1 MEAIGPIRRLV
12 GVGRVGYHDSMDFA
26 YTEEDEA
33 FRAEL
38 TGWLDAHLPSFLEKW
53 AEIDGPQG
61 AETAGAGASG
71 VLAQMERRRAWQ
83 RLLNEGRWAAINWPE
98 EWGGRDATVTQNVIY
113 SEVMASY
120 RTPGIYNA
128 NGLWQIG
135 PMIIQWGTDEQKR
148 RWVPNILNADDHWC
162 QGFSEPEAGSD
173 LANLRTTAVLDGDD
187 YVVTGQKTWTS
198 SAHIARWGLFLVR
211 TDPSALE
218 RGAQHE
224 GITALIIDL
233 EAEGI
238 EIRPIRDIAGEEM
251 FCDVFFDGARIPAA
265 YRLGEE
271 GAGWQVAMGTL
282 GRERVGT
289 AGLAIGMRADLDAM
303 VSLARSVN
311 PQALEDPALRER
323 VARAHTDIEY
333 TKLLN
338 YRALSKILKNQR
350 NWPEVPLAKLQW
362 SHLAQTL
369 AELAVD
375 LLGPVGMMGKGA
387 PEAADGGSWNRLY
400 VFQRYT
406 SIGAGTTEVQ
416 KNIIAD
422 KALKLPRR

>member
-1 MEAIGPIRRLV
+1 
-12 GVGRVGYHDSMDFA
+12 MDFA
-26 YTEEDEA
+26 YTAEDEA
-33 FRAEL
+33 FRTEL
-38 TGWLDAHLPSFLEKW
+38 VDWLDDELPKFL
-53 AEIDGPQG
+53 AEWSEDGGTG
-61 AETAGAGASG
+61 ADTGAGPAG

-83 RLLNEGRWAAINWPE
+83 RKLNEGRWAAISWPA

-113 SEVMASY
+113 SETMARY

-135 PMIIQWGTDEQKR
+135 PMIIRWGTDEQKD

-173 LANLRTTAVLDGDD
+173 LANLRTVAVRDGDD
-187 YVVTGQKTWTS
+187 YVLDGRKIWTS
-198 SAHIARWGLFLVR
+198 SAHLARWGLFLVR
-211 TDPSALE
+211 TDPDAIAE
-218 RGAQHE
+218 GRKHD

-233 EAEGI
+233 EAPGI
-238 EIRPIRDIAGEEM
+238 TITPIRDIAGEEM
-251 FCDVFFDGARIPAA
+251 FCEVLFDGARVPVS
-265 YRLGEE
+265 YRLGGE
-271 GAGWQVAMGTL
+271 GEGWLVAMGTL
-282 GRERVGT
+282 GSERVGT
-289 AGLAIGMRADLDAM
+289 AGLAVGMRADLDAM
-303 VSLARSVN
+303 VNLARSVN
-311 PQALEDPALRER
+311 PGALDDPGIRDRIAD
-323 VARAHTDIEY
+323 AHTRIEY

-338 YRALSKILKNQR
+338 YRALSKILRQEK

-369 AELAVD
+369 AELAMD
-375 LLGPVGMMGKGA
+375 LLGPAALPAKGA
-387 PEAADGGSWNRLY
+387 PDAVDGGAWNRLY

-422 KALKLPRR
+422 KAIKMPRA